1 MISATKLATCKYNL
15 LHYLAVENLSVAL
28 NKEKTNPFE
37 VNNGDTHKIKRIA
50 VLPAGFCGAVGAGVG
65 APAPGSRGVVL
76 WLLVVGL
83 GRVIVFSATTD
94 FLLAGGF
101 STCWFIHIDNF
112 VSLLG
117 ER

>member
-1 MISATKLATCKYNL
+1 MISAAKFVTCKYQL
-15 LHYLAVENLSVAL
+15 LQ
-28 NKEKTNPFE
+28 KESSLLKTKRIKTNPFE
-37 VNNGDTHKIKRIA
+37 VNNGDTYKIKRIV
-50 VLPAGFCGAVGAGVG
+50 VLPAGFSGAVGAGVG